1 MGTEGKAMKFDFRK
15 HKKAIAIITVIAL
28 ITVGGGAVFLRSRG
42 GGEPVNVYPFQYL
55 GMTEYWGDAQES
67 YGPVTGDNIQTV
79 FLSDTQT
86 VTSIKVSEGD
96 TVKKGDLLMTYD
108 TTLSDIA
115 VERKRLVVER
125 LKLQQQNA
133 RIRLKEIN
141 AMVPMAT
148 PAPTVTP
155 DAPNYGPIL
164 ADPFTISMDTAYD
177 GSSPELAM
185 ICHLR
190 DDTDID
196 NSLLAALYDTAV
208 KYQTSNLS
216 KLPESEEPLL
226 PAVSPV
232 PSEIP
237 APQETPVPMETPVVS
252 EAPVITDTPD
262 PTPKPMAE
270 VTDFYA
276 VFKVTEGNAQ
286 LAPQLL
292 WQGMHIY
299 VTEDGGFTFKF
310 YDGSALPDHMLP
322 PPEEEEP
329 TEPPK
334 DSGFTAAEIAQ
345 MRAEQQRTINDL
357 ALEIKMAETE
367 YQLTKLEADNG
378 SVYAEIDGEVVSL
391 LTEEQAR
398 MEGQP
403 LMKVSGGGG
412 FYVDGSISEL
422 EIHNM
427 QIGQEVEVND
437 WITGMTY
444 VGTIE
449 SIGNFP
455 DTENGW
461 NGMGN
466 PNASYF
472 PFRVYIDGSADLQP
486 GRYVSVMYS
495 ASAAQNGIYLENPFL
510 RTEQGTSYVY
520 VMDSDGRLEKRIVTT
535 GKNLWGSYTEIRSGL
550 SPEDLIAFPYG
561 KNVREGAKAVEADIS
576 TLYE

>member
-1 MGTEGKAMKFDFRK
+1 MKIDFRK
-15 HKKAIAIITVIAL
+15 HKKAIAITTVIAL
-28 ITVGGGAVFLRSRG
+28 IAVGGAALLLRIRSG
-42 GGEPVNVYPFQYL
+42 SGEPVNVYPFQYL

-67 YGPVTGDNIQTV
+67 YGPVTGDNIQTI

-86 VTSIKVSEGD
+86 ITEIKVAEGD
-96 TVKKGDLLMTYD
+96 MVKKGDLLMTYD

-115 VERKRLVVER
+115 VERERLLVER
-125 LKLQQQNA
+125 LKLQLKDAQN
-133 RIRLKEIN
+133 RLQEIN

-155 DAPNYGPIL
+155 EAPDYGPVL
-164 ADPFTISMDTAYD
+164 EEPYAISLDTAYD
-177 GSSPELAM
+177 GSSPEAAL

-196 NSLLAALYDTAV
+196 ETLLAALYETAV
-208 KYQTSNLS
+208 RYQTENLS
-216 KLPESEEPLL
+216 KEPEETPAPEVTDTPTETPTPSET
-226 PAVSPV
+226 PV
-232 PSEIP
+232 PSETP
-237 APQETPVPMETPVVS
+237 APVETPVPEGSPAPSESPEPTEPPV
-252 EAPVITDTPD
+252 
-262 PTPKPMAE
+262 AE

-276 VFKVTEGNAQ
+276 VFKVTEDNAP

-299 VTEDGGFTFKF
+299 ADEEDGFVFKF
-310 YDGSALPDHMLP
+310 YDGSQLPDHTL
-322 PPEEEEP
+322 PPEEPEEP
-329 TEPPK
+329 EDPSE
-334 DSGFTAAEIAQ
+334 DSGFTAQEIAQ
-345 MRAEQQRTINDL
+345 MRAEQQRAINEL
-357 ALEIKMAETE
+357 ALEIKMAEAE
-367 YQLTKLEADNG
+367 YKLTKLEADNG
-378 SVYAEIDGEVVSL
+378 SIYAEIDGEVVSL

-403 LMKVSGGGG
+403 LMKISGGGG

-422 EIHNM
+422 ELHTM
-427 QIGQEVEVND
+427 EIGQEVEIND
-437 WITGMTY
+437 WNTGMTY

-449 SIGNFP
+449 SIGTFP

-466 PNASYF
+466 PNASFF

-495 ASAAQNGIYLENPFL
+495 PSAAQNGIYLENPFL
-510 RTEQGTSYVY
+510 RTEGGSSYVY
-520 VMDSDGRLEKRIVTT
+520 VMGENGRLEKRTVTT